1 MEQAGLEEKVR
12 LEKKVQGGEEE
23 REGFPDH
30 RNSSSKGIGVE
41 TGKSGETYV
50 WGTELAL
57 ICT

>member
-12 LEKKVQGGEEE
+12 LEKNVQGGEEE

-30 RNSSSKGIGVE
+30 RTSSSRAIQVG
-41 TGKSGETYV
+41 TGKSRETCV